1 MQETCVAFV
10 KGEPTLSWYS
20 SDSKWIARM
29 VQLANERPDEV
40 EIVYKDEDGLMAH
53 CPASWFKPP
62 KPPIKR
68 DLTPEQRAEA
78 AARLKA
84 VRKSR
89 QRVKMLT
96 AICNDRSNLV

>member
-1 MQETCVAFV
+1 MQETCVEFV
-10 KGEPTLSWYS
+10 KGEPTLLWYS

-40 EIVYKDEDGLMAH
+40 KIICKDEDGLMVH

-68 DLTPEQRAEA
+68 DLTPEQRAELA
-78 AARLKA
+78 ERMKKARESK
-84 VRKSR
+84 
-89 QRVKMLT
+89 
-96 AICNDRSNLV
+96 

>member
-1 MQETCVAFV
+1 MQETCVEFI

-40 EIVYKDEDGLMAH
+40 KIVYKDEDGLMVH
-53 CPASWFKPP
+53 CPTSWFKPP

-68 DLTPEQRAEA
+68 DLTPEQRAELA
-78 AARLKA
+78 ERMKQARE
-84 VRKSR
+84 SR
-89 QRVKMLT
+89 
-96 AICNDRSNLV
+96 

>member
-1 MQETCVAFV
+1 MQETCVEFV

-20 SDSKWIARM
+20 SDSKWIARI

-40 EIVYKDEDGLMAH
+40 EIVYKDEDGLLVH

-84 VRKSR
+84 VRESR
-89 QRVKMLT
+89 QLIRMLI
-96 AICNDRSNLV
+96 AICNDRLSLV

>member
-1 MQETCVAFV
+1 MQETFV
-10 KGEPTLSWYS
+10 EFVRGEPTLSWYS

-68 DLTPEQRAEA
+68 DLTTEQRTELAKRMKQ
-78 AARLKA
+78 ARE
-84 VRKSR
+84 SR
-89 QRVKMLT
+89 
-96 AICNDRSNLV
+96 

>member
-1 MQETCVAFV
+1 MQETCVEFV

-29 VQLANERPDEV
+29 VQLVNERPNEV
-40 EIVYKDEDGLMAH
+40 KIICKDEDGLMVH

-68 DLTPEQRAEA
+68 DLTPEQREELAERMKQ
-78 AARLKA
+78 ARE
-84 VRKSR
+84 SR
-89 QRVKMLT
+89 
-96 AICNDRSNLV
+96 

>member
-1 MQETCVAFV
+1 MQETCVEFV
-10 KGEPTLSWYS
+10 RGEPTLSWYS

-40 EIVYKDEDGLMAH
+40 EIVYKDEEGLMAH

-68 DLTPEQRAEA
+68 NMTDEQRKA
-78 AARLKA
+78 AAERMKNA
-84 VRKSR
+84 RDSIK
-89 QRVKMLT
+89 
-96 AICNDRSNLV
+96 

>member
-1 MQETCVAFV
+1 MQETCVEFI

-40 EIVYKDEDGLMAH
+40 KIICKDEDGLMVH
-53 CPASWFKPP
+53 CPAAWFKPP

-68 DLTPEQRAEA
+68 DLTPEQRAELA
-78 AARLKA
+78 ERMK
-84 VRKSR
+84 RTRESR
-89 QRVKMLT
+89 
-96 AICNDRSNLV
+96 

>member
-1 MQETCVAFV
+1 MQETCIEFV
-10 KGEPTLSWYS
+10 KGEPMLSWYS

-40 EIVYKDEDGLMAH
+40 KIICEDEDGLMVH

-68 DLTPEQRAEA
+68 DLTPEQRAELA
-78 AARLKA
+78 ERMKQARE
-84 VRKSR
+84 SR
-89 QRVKMLT
+89 
-96 AICNDRSNLV
+96 

>member
-1 MQETCVAFV
+1 MQETCVEFI
-10 KGEPTLSWYS
+10 KGESTLSWYS

-40 EIVYKDEDGLMAH
+40 EIVYKDEEGLMAH

-68 DLTPEQRAEA
+68 NMTDEQRKA
-78 AARLKA
+78 AAERMKNA
-84 VRKSR
+84 RDSIK
-89 QRVKMLT
+89 
-96 AICNDRSNLV
+96 

>member
-1 MQETCVAFV
+1 MQETCVEFT
-10 KGEPTLSWYS
+10 KGGPTLSWYS

-40 EIVYKDEDGLMAH
+40 EIVYKDEDGMLAH

-68 DLTPEQRAEA
+68 DLAPEQRAELA
-78 AARLKA
+78 ERMKRARE
-84 VRKSR
+84 SR
-89 QRVKMLT
+89 
-96 AICNDRSNLV
+96 

>member
-1 MQETCVAFV
+1 MQETCVEFV
-10 KGEPTLSWYS
+10 RGESTLSWYS

-29 VQLANERPDEV
+29 VQLANERPNEV

-68 DLTPEQRAEA
+68 DLTPEQRTELAKRMKQ
-78 AARLKA
+78 ARE
-84 VRKSR
+84 SR
-89 QRVKMLT
+89 
-96 AICNDRSNLV
+96 

>member
-1 MQETCVAFV
+1 MQETCVEFV

-29 VQLANERPDEV
+29 VQLVNERPNEV
-40 EIVYKDEDGLMAH
+40 KIICKDEDGLMVH

-68 DLTPEQRAEA
+68 DLTPEQRAELA
-78 AARLKA
+78 ERMKQARE
-84 VRKSR
+84 SR
-89 QRVKMLT
+89 
-96 AICNDRSNLV
+96 

>member
-1 MQETCVAFV
+1 MQEACFEVV
-10 KGEPTLSWYS
+10 KGEPALSWYS

-68 DLTPEQRAEA
+68 DLTPEQRAELA
-78 AARLKA
+78 ERMKQARE
-84 VRKSR
+84 SR
-89 QRVKMLT
+89 
-96 AICNDRSNLV
+96 

>member
-1 MQETCVAFV
+1 MQESCVEFV

-29 VQLANERPDEV
+29 VQLANECPDEV
-40 EIVYKDEDGLMAH
+40 EIIYKDKDGLMVR

-68 DLTPEQRAEA
+68 DLTPEQRAELA
-78 AARLKA
+78 ERMKQARE
-84 VRKSR
+84 SR
-89 QRVKMLT
+89 
-96 AICNDRSNLV
+96 

>member
-1 MQETCVAFV
+1 MQETCVEFV

-40 EIVYKDEDGLMAH
+40 EIVYKDEEGLMAH

-68 DLTPEQRAEA
+68 NMTDEQRKA
-78 AARLKA
+78 AAERMKNA
-84 VRKSR
+84 RDSIK
-89 QRVKMLT
+89 
-96 AICNDRSNLV
+96 

>member
-1 MQETCVAFV
+1 MQETCAEFI
-10 KGEPTLSWYS
+10 KGESTLSWYS

-40 EIVYKDEDGLMAH
+40 KIICKDEDGLMVH

-68 DLTPEQRAEA
+68 DLTPEQRAELA
-78 AARLKA
+78 ERMKQARE
-84 VRKSR
+84 SR
-89 QRVKMLT
+89 
-96 AICNDRSNLV
+96 

>member
-1 MQETCVAFV
+1 MQETCVEFV
-10 KGEPTLSWYS
+10 KGESTLSWYS

-40 EIVYKDEDGLMAH
+40 KIICKDEDGLMVH

-68 DLTPEQRAEA
+68 DLTPEQRTELAKRMKQ
-78 AARLKA
+78 ARE
-84 VRKSR
+84 SR
-89 QRVKMLT
+89 
-96 AICNDRSNLV
+96 